1 MPPRC
6 RCASGQAHV
15 EFTTHPADFH
25 GSSQTSPVPAMADTD
40 IGPASCNEDLQL
52 AQRAA
57 AGEVDARR
65 AVAALIDPIAR
76 ARAAKYCKRFCGR
89 NRLEY
94 YCTVDSAYGVQRHDA
109 ARCEWGSF
117 SYFFF
122 FDALASPRNLRRYEA
137 RDGAT
142 LSRFL
147 HAVAA
152 SLGLWERWKN
162 KRFQRR
168 VHVLKAIAAL
178 DPDASRI
185 YFGLLDGDV
194 VPNMAQRLSRSESE
208 VDGLAKAVKRILVQ
222 ERRLYQMQEGGD
234 VSLSILAGTAGEGDE
249 TDGSAWEPPSDDP
262 PMEQVQILERLTAA
276 LPQLTW
282 LEQFIIQAMIMESL
296 PAEAVLQALREENVS
311 IKPGQGVED
320 ANINQVYYLRDK
332 TLAKLR
338 RMCNL

>member
-1 MPPRC
+1 MR
-6 RCASGQAHV
+6 RLIASMFPHRPT
-15 EFTTHPADFH
+15 EDADIDPQR
-25 GSSQTSPVPAMADTD
+25 SE
-40 IGPASCNEDLQL
+40 EDLQL
-52 AQRAA
+52 ARRAA
-57 AGEVDARR
+57 AGDVEARR

-76 ARAAKYCKRFCGR
+76 ARATKYCKRFCGR
-89 NRLEY
+89 HRLEY

-122 FDALASPRNLRRYEA
+122 FDALASSRNLSRYEA

-142 LSRFL
+142 LPRFL
-147 HAVAA
+147 RAAAA

-178 DPDASRI
+178 DADASRI
-185 YFGLLDGDV
+185 YFGLRDGDV
-194 VPNMAQRLSRSESE
+194 VPNMAQRLRRSESE
-208 VDGLAKAVKRILVQ
+208 VEALAKAIKRILAQ
-222 ERRLYQMQEGGD
+222 ERRLYQLQDSSE
-234 VSLSILAGTAGEGDE
+234 VSLSVLAGDGDE
-249 TDGSAWEPPSDDP
+249 AEGIPWEPPSDDP
-262 PMEQVQILERLTAA
+262 PMEQVQILERLAAA

-282 LEQFIIQAMIMESL
+282 LEQFIIQAMVMESL
-296 PAEAVLQALREENVS
+296 PAEAVLQALREEKVS
-311 IKPGQGVED
+311 IKPGQHIEE
-320 ANINQVYYLRDK
+320 ANINQIYYLRDK